1 MRDLSTHGKQRVRG
15 VAALIIASVV
25 WGSTFPVIKIVV
37 RHVNS
42 FRYVWIRNL
51 LAVLAMVP
59 YIAYRLWRGSVAK
72 RSVIG
77 GLLIGSAYT
86 LALWLQGLGTFYT
99 TASNSAFITN
109 LYFIYLHTY
118 EALKHKR
125 YDYRL
130 AVAVII
136 ALAGLYIMTSPTGFG
151 FGEAVVLVGSF
162 IWALQI
168 LIVDRYSTTNPL
180 DTTFFMLL
188 PPLTLSILDAMLFEL
203 PTISSILPVV
213 PHLLYLSLIA
223 SIVAYALQ
231 LHGQK
236 YVVASTA
243 STIYLVEP
251 ASAPLFAMLIIN
263 ESVST
268 AQIAGFALI
277 MLALY
282 LSIASRYS
290 YKLL

>member
-1 MRDLSTHGKQRVRG
+1 VRG
-15 VAALIIASVV
+15 VVALIIASVV
-25 WGSTFPVIKIVV
+25 WGSTFPIIKIVV
-37 RHVNS
+37 KHVNS

-59 YIAYRLWRGSVAK
+59 YIAYRLWKGSVAK

-118 EALKHKR
+118 EALKRKR
-125 YDYRL
+125 YDHRL

-203 PTISSILPVV
+203 PTISSLLPVV

-223 SIVAYALQ
+223 SIVAYTLQ

-282 LSIASRYS
+282 LSITSRYS

>member
-1 MRDLSTHGKQRVRG
+1 LSAHGKQRVRG
-15 VAALIIASVV
+15 VVALIIASVV
-25 WGSTFPVIKIVV
+25 WGSTFPIIKIVV
-37 RHVNS
+37 KHVNS

-59 YIAYRLWRGSVAK
+59 YIAYRLWKGSVAK

-118 EALKHKR
+118 EALKRKR
-125 YDYRL
+125 YDHRL

-203 PTISSILPVV
+203 PTISSLLPVV

-223 SIVAYALQ
+223 SIVAYTLQ

-282 LSIASRYS
+282 LSITSRYS

>member
-1 MRDLSTHGKQRVRG
+1 M
-15 VAALIIASVV
+15 
-25 WGSTFPVIKIVV
+25 
-37 RHVNS
+37 
-42 FRYVWIRNL
+42 
-51 LAVLAMVP
+51 
-59 YIAYRLWRGSVAK
+59 K
-72 RSVIG
+72 R
-77 GLLIGSAYT
+77 
-86 LALWLQGLGTFYT
+86 
-99 TASNSAFITN
+99 
-109 LYFIYLHTY
+109 
-118 EALKHKR
+118 KR
-125 YDYRL
+125 YDHRL

-136 ALAGLYIMTSPTGFG
+136 ALAGLYIMTSPAGFG

-168 LIVDRYSTTNPL
+168 LIVDRYSTANPL

-282 LSIASRYS
+282 LSITSRYS

>member
-1 MRDLSTHGKQRVRG
+1 VRG
-15 VAALIIASVV
+15 VVALIIASVV
-25 WGSTFPVIKIVV
+25 WGSTFLIIKIVV
-37 RHVNS
+37 KHVNS

-59 YIAYRLWRGSVAK
+59 YIAYRLWKGSVAK

-118 EALKHKR
+118 EALKRKR
-125 YDYRL
+125 YDHRL

-188 PPLTLSILDAMLFEL
+188 PPLTLSILDAMLFEP
-203 PTISSILPVV
+203 PTISSLLPVV

-223 SIVAYALQ
+223 SIVAYTLQ

-282 LSIASRYS
+282 LSITSRYS

>member
-1 MRDLSTHGKQRVRG
+1 VRG
-15 VAALIIASVV
+15 VVALIIASVV
-25 WGSTFPVIKIVV
+25 WGSTFPIIKIVV
-37 RHVNS
+37 KHVNS

-59 YIAYRLWRGSVAK
+59 YIAYRLWKGSVAK
-72 RSVIG
+72 RSAIG

-118 EALKHKR
+118 EALKRKR
-125 YDYRL
+125 YDHRL

-188 PPLTLSILDAMLFEL
+188 PPLTLSILDAMLFEP
-203 PTISSILPVV
+203 PTISSLLPVV
-213 PHLLYLSLIA
+213 PFLGRWRFIVTHICWFQTLRHLLLNGLPKPPHRSGSHL
-223 SIVAYALQ
+223 VA
-231 LHGQK
+231 
-236 YVVASTA
+236 
-243 STIYLVEP
+243 
-251 ASAPLFAMLIIN
+251 
-263 ESVST
+263 
-268 AQIAGFALI
+268 
-277 MLALY
+277 
-282 LSIASRYS
+282 
-290 YKLL
+290 

>member
-1 MRDLSTHGKQRVRG
+1 MSAHGKQRVRG
-15 VAALIIASVV
+15 VVALIIASVV
-25 WGSTFPVIKIVV
+25 WGSTFPIIKIVV
-37 RHVNS
+37 KHVNS

-59 YIAYRLWRGSVAK
+59 YIAYRLWKGSVAK

-118 EALKHKR
+118 EALKRKR
-125 YDYRL
+125 YDHRL

-188 PPLTLSILDAMLFEL
+188 PPLTLSILDAMLFEP
-203 PTISSILPVV
+203 PTISSLLPVV

-223 SIVAYALQ
+223 SIVAYTLQ

-282 LSIASRYS
+282 LSITSRYS

>member
-1 MRDLSTHGKQRVRG
+1 MRDLSAHGKQRVRG
-15 VAALIIASVV
+15 VVALIIASVV
-25 WGSTFPVIKIVV
+25 WGSTFPIIKIVV
-37 RHVNS
+37 KHVNS
-42 FRYVWIRNL
+42 FRYVWIRSL

-59 YIAYRLWRGSVAK
+59 YIAYRLWKGSVAK

-118 EALKHKR
+118 EALKRKR
-125 YDYRL
+125 YDHRL

-168 LIVDRYSTTNPL
+168 LIVDRYSTTVLYYKPSRHNVL
-180 DTTFFMLL
+180 Y
-188 PPLTLSILDAMLFEL
+188 A
-203 PTISSILPVV
+203 PTP
-213 PHLLYLSLIA
+213 A
-223 SIVAYALQ
+223 N
-231 LHGQK
+231 
-236 YVVASTA
+236 
-243 STIYLVEP
+243 TI
-251 ASAPLFAMLIIN
+251 N
-263 ESVST
+263 T
-268 AQIAGFALI
+268 
-277 MLALY
+277 
-282 LSIASRYS
+282 
-290 YKLL
+290 

>member
-1 MRDLSTHGKQRVRG
+1 MSAHGKQRVRG
-15 VAALIIASVV
+15 VVALIIASVV
-25 WGSTFPVIKIVV
+25 WGSTFPIIKIVV
-37 RHVNS
+37 KHVNS

-59 YIAYRLWRGSVAK
+59 YIAYRLWKGSVAK

-118 EALKHKR
+118 EALKRKR
-125 YDYRL
+125 YDHRL

-203 PTISSILPVV
+203 PTISSLLPVV

-223 SIVAYALQ
+223 SIVAYTLQ

-282 LSIASRYS
+282 LSITSRYS

>member
-1 MRDLSTHGKQRVRG
+1 MSAHGKQRVRG
-15 VAALIIASVV
+15 VVALIIASVV
-25 WGSTFPVIKIVV
+25 WGSTFLIIKIVV
-37 RHVNS
+37 KHVNS

-59 YIAYRLWRGSVAK
+59 YIAYRLWKGSVAK

-118 EALKHKR
+118 EALKRKR
-125 YDYRL
+125 YDHRL

-188 PPLTLSILDAMLFEL
+188 PPLTLSILDAMLFEP
-203 PTISSILPVV
+203 PTISSLLPVV

-223 SIVAYALQ
+223 SIVAYTLQ

-282 LSIASRYS
+282 LSITSRYS

>member
-1 MRDLSTHGKQRVRG
+1 VRDLSAHGKQRVRG
-15 VAALIIASVV
+15 VVALIIASVV
-25 WGSTFPVIKIVV
+25 WGSTFPIIKIVV
-37 RHVNS
+37 KHVNS

-59 YIAYRLWRGSVAK
+59 YIAYRLWKGSVAK

-118 EALKHKR
+118 EALKRKR
-125 YDYRL
+125 YDHRL

-203 PTISSILPVV
+203 PTISSLLPVV

-223 SIVAYALQ
+223 SIVAYTLQ

-282 LSIASRYS
+282 LSITSRYS
-290 YKLL
+290 YKPL